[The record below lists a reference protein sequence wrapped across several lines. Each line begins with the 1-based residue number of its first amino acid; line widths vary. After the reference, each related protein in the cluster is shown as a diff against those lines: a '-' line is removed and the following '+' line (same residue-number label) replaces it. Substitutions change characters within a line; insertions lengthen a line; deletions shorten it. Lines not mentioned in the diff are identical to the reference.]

1 MRKGMVLGFVV
12 LSLIGFLSSEVMAQ
26 GGKIAVGNLKIIPSL
41 TLEEVYDDNIYLGSG
56 INDTDERVESD
67 WISHVMP
74 GLALDYTL
82 EGRGYLRVGYLGDYA
97 YYKDFDDN
105 DWKNHRGFLD
115 FDYQAPGGLIFG
127 VQNDYVDAADP
138 YGSDNQ
144 YGLGVPQTKRWY
156 NDLNTKVG
164 YTFSDQF
171 RAFAYYDYYK
181 QDYDLETDF
190 TQDYTVNQFGAGFQM
205 RVASK
210 TWAFLR
216 YHYGY
221 RDYYT
226 HLDGSGV
233 TDQNDADFDYQR
245 VSAGLTWD
253 SGAKFA
259 GELNFGYEW
268 RNFDNEFDVSGRQ
281 YDNRDTWVA
290 ATKLNYYATPST
302 TLSLALIRAL
312 RDTGSDTF
320 QYYTDTSIRLGLAQ
334 VFLTKFTLVAEVG
347 YALYDYNFPTDPT
360 KEADNYLGN
369 IGVSYKIWDWLNAG
383 IAYTYLKQDSNYP
396 EDDYTDNRFSV
407 SLRAAY

>member
-127 VQNDYVDAADP
+127 VRNVYVDAADP

-156 NDLNTKVG
+156 DDLNTKIG
-164 YTFSDQF
+164 YTFSNQF
-171 RAFAYYDYYK
+171 RAFVYYDYYK
-181 QDYDLETDF
+181 QDYDQDIDF

-290 ATKLNYYATPST
+290 ATKLNYYATPGT

-320 QYYTDTSIRLGLAQ
+320 QYYTDTGVRLGLAQ
-334 VFLTKFTLVAEVG
+334 VFLTRFTLTAEVG
-347 YALYDYNFPTDPT
+347 YAFYDYNYPTDPT

-369 IGVSYKIWDWLNAG
+369 IGVSYKILDWLNAG
-383 IAYTYLKQDSNYP
+383 IAYTYLKQSSNYP
-396 EDDYTDNRFSV
+396 EDDYKDNRFSV
-407 SLRAAY
+407 SLRAVY